1 MLKNK
6 QIIITGGTGYIGKNL
21 IPVLLKKKYRITV
34 LARDFDKIKHFKWY
48 KRVDYIKFNFN
59 KHKLN
64 YKTLKKNSTL
74 IHLAWEGLPNYNSNI
89 HFKKNVNS
97 HYLLIK
103 KLIKKNILKATQDQ
117 ILNYFH

>member
-48 KRVDYIKFNFN
+48 KRVDYIQRSIEQQCFAIF
-59 KHKLN
+59 
-64 YKTLKKNSTL
+64 
-74 IHLAWEGLPNYNSNI
+74 
-89 HFKKNVNS
+89 F
-97 HYLLIK
+97 
-103 KLIKKNILKATQDQ
+103 
-117 ILNYFH
+117 F